1 VDAAVQRR
9 IGNHAPVPNGFKKFV
24 LRNHPVTPLDKR
36 GQHAEYLR
44 FEIEWVPAP
53 FEFEAFAVKREF
65 TELVDHDPDPA
76 FPKSSVPKDKIMQAY
91 KLA

>member
-9 IGNHAPVPNGFKKFV
+9 IGNHAPVPNGFKKLV
-24 LRNHPVTPLDKR
+24 LRNHPGTPLDKR
-36 GQHAEYLR
+36 GQHAKYLR

-53 FEFEAFAVKREF
+53 FEFEAFSIKREF

-76 FPKSSVPKDKIMQAY
+76 FQNQAY
-91 KLA
+91 LKTK